1 MQSLPNFLV
10 LYRVFIN
17 DNLLSKYISQV
28 LKNPFPSQNNVSSDD
43 FIVLTFAGYL
53 EHLHLKGD
61 RVVFIHA
68 FDPPPMQ
75 SAKHSECLK

>member
-1 MQSLPNFLV
+1 M
-10 LYRVFIN
+10 
-17 DNLLSKYISQV
+17 
-28 LKNPFPSQNNVSSDD
+28 
-43 FIVLTFAGYL
+43 FAGYL

-75 SAKHSECLK
+75 SAKHSEYYEKYYGMVL